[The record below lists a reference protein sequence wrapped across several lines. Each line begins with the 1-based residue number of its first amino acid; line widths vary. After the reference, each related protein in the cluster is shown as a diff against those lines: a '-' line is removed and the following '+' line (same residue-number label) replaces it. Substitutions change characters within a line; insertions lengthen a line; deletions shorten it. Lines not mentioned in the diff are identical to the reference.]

1 MDQKSS
7 KQSQDKIA
15 KARRMERSVNEFEL
29 EVKLEMEEIKEKIE
43 NVRGKVLSKINFDEC
58 L

>member
-1 MDQKSS
+1 
-7 KQSQDKIA
+7 
-15 KARRMERSVNEFEL
+15 MERSVNEFEL